1 MYNRFVAVEMIPAM
15 WPDSSRNPLLLVTN
29 EIPRRAGRGSSMNR
43 VGLSAPSDSD
53 ELFTR
58 ARTGDQTAWEELFHT
73 CYPKVIRV
81 VRRKLSPP
89 MRSLYDSTDFASDV
103 MKSLAANAD
112 RLDFDS
118 FASLVAFLSRVAE
131 QKVIDEYR
139 RVHALKR
146 DIDREERLEQRNDGE
161 RPMGYAADQPT
172 ASQFALAREAQ
183 ECLLDGKNGMER
195 RAIQW
200 KEEGYTT
207 EEIASKTGWGVRKVQ
222 RFFQALLQSYQNR
235 SRGK

>member
-1 MYNRFVAVEMIPAM
+1 
-15 WPDSSRNPLLLVTN
+15 
-29 EIPRRAGRGSSMNR
+29 MNR
-43 VGLSAPSDSD
+43 VGLSTPDVSS
-53 ELFTR
+53 ELFSR
-58 ARTGDQTAWEELFHT
+58 ARTGDQAAWEQLFQT

-112 RLDFDS
+112 RLHFDS
-118 FASLVAFLSRVAE
+118 FESLVAFLSKVAE

-139 RVHALKR
+139 RVHAQKR
-146 DIDREERLEQRNDGE
+146 DIDREERLDQGDGDGD
-161 RPMGYAADQPT
+161 RPMGYASDQPT

-183 ECLLDGKNGMER
+183 ERLLNGKSGTER

-207 EEIASKTGWGVRKVQ
+207 EEIASKTGWRLRKVQ
-222 RFFQALLQSYQNR
+222 RFFQTLYQSYHQCG
-235 SRGK
+235 RG